1 MRLEKLDSDFLQ
13 YLIDNDVQP
22 EEKLPT
28 LSAISDE
35 LDISVGKLREQLEQA
50 RALGLVSVKP
60 RVGSRREP
68 YRFDPAVLPSMLFA
82 LATEEA
88 TFAQVSQLRR
98 GLEEQF
104 WQEAVSRLLPDDIC
118 RLQAIVTAAWAKLNG
133 ERIQIPFQE
142 HRDLHLTIFGRID
155 NPFISGLLIAY
166 WDAYDAS
173 ELTRYQSLEYWQQVW
188 TYHEHIV
195 TAIAAR
201 KFEEGRRILID
212 HFNLLTTIPTSP
224 QANGRQ

>member
-28 LSAISDE
+28 LSDISDE
-35 LDISVGKLREQLEQA
+35 LNISVGKLREQLEQA

-60 RVGSRREP
+60 RVGSRREA

-104 WQEAVSRLLPDDIC
+104 WQEAVSKLLAEDV
-118 RLQAIVTAAWAKLNG
+118 RNLQAIVAAAWAKLNG

-195 TAIAAR
+195 AAIAEQR
-201 KFEEGRRILID
+201 FEEGRRILID

-224 QANGRQ
+224 QANGR